1 MSEEAQLKKRFLEL
15 ADRAYTNGQYQFTGF
30 LNLAE
35 TSLFLQTAREFPH
48 VHYSLFGGMEDCERQ
63 MVRLGSEVM
72 MGYEEPFPIRCI
84 KAEPNMQKF
93 ADQLSHRDVLGALMN
108 LGVERST
115 IGDIM
120 LCDNVA
126 YIFCTEKM
134 AGYLTAE
141 LTQIRHTPVRC
152 CVVEELP
159 EAATLRKTENVRV
172 QVSSLRLD
180 AIISKV
186 YNLSRGDS
194 LELFRAK
201 RVFVGGKICENNSYA
216 VKENEVISVRGFG
229 KFKFLSQDGM
239 SKKGKLNVTVGKYV

>member
-1 MSEEAQLKKRFLEL
+1 MSEEEQLKKRFLEL
-15 ADRAYTNGQYQFTGF
+15 ADRAYTNCQYQFTGF
-30 LNLAE
+30 LNLTE

-48 VHYSLFGGMEDCERQ
+48 VPYALSGGMEDGERQ
-63 MVRLGSEVM
+63 MARLGSEEM

-84 KAEPNMQKF
+84 KAEPPMQKF
-93 ADQLSHRDVLGALMN
+93 ADKLSHRDVLGALMN

-115 IGDIM
+115 IGDIL

-134 AGYLTAE
+134 AGYLTSE
-141 LTQIRHTPVRC
+141 LTQIKHTPVRC
-152 CVVEELP
+152 SVAEDLP
-159 EAATLRKTENVRV
+159 DIAVLRKIEEMRV
-172 QVSSLRLD
+172 QVASVRLD
-180 AIISKV
+180 AMIAKV

-201 RVFVGGKICENNSYA
+201 RVFVDGKLCENNSYA

-229 KFKFLSQDGM
+229 KFKYLSQGGV
-239 SKKGKLNVTVGKYV
+239 SKKGKINVTVGRYV

>member
-1 MSEEAQLKKRFLEL
+1 MSEEEQLKKRFLEL
-15 ADRAYTNGQYQFTGF
+15 ADRAYTNCQYQFTGF
-30 LNLAE
+30 LTLAE

-48 VHYSLFGGMEDCERQ
+48 VPFTLSGGIEDCERQ
-63 MVRLGSEVM
+63 MARLGSEEM
-72 MGYEEPFPIRCI
+72 MGYEEFFPICCI

-115 IGDIM
+115 IGDIL

-134 AGYLTAE
+134 ADYLTTE
-141 LTQIRHTPVRC
+141 LTQIKHTPVRC
-152 CVVEELP
+152 SVTETLP
-159 EAATLRKTENVRV
+159 DISVLRKIEEMRV
-172 QVSSLRLD
+172 QIASLRLD
-180 AIISKV
+180 AVIAKV

-194 LELFRAK
+194 LELFSSK
-201 RVFVGGKICENNSYA
+201 RVFVDGKLCENNSYG
-216 VKENEVISVRGFG
+216 VKENEVVSVRGFG
-229 KFKFLSQDGM
+229 KFKYLAQEGV